1 MKKLLLAVAAVAAFG
16 ALGESVN
23 VSTVAEGAVKISC
36 DYPGGNVKV
45 VDVKPTVVTVDS
57 DLRDTPRDWF
67 YWNFEA
73 ESDAAGTVRFTFP
86 KDSWRLSAQGP
97 AVSRDGGR
105 SWQWLGKAKS
115 HFKAKDDPHD
125 YFDFTFAKAGEKVRF
140 SQNIPYL
147 KDDLDR
153 FLGTKK
159 GNPELKIGTLAKT
172 RKGTPVPLLTIG
184 HGPKNVLMTARH
196 HACEASA
203 SYVLEG
209 ILDEILSGSAFGRT
223 FCERYMLSCVPLV
236 DIDGVQAGDQGKGRA
251 PHDHN
256 RDYAVVSNLYP
267 EVKAI
272 IDLDEAKKF
281 ALALDFHSPAL
292 RGDVHEAVY
301 LTGVKTPKLMAN
313 SNELIDWALEE
324 CPDLRILNH
333 AFKASPD
340 SFKDGKPFSVYFGF
354 RPHVVYGTT
363 LEVAYANGNNPRYD
377 ADFGRQLGRAF
388 LRGLV
393 RTDFSESE
401 APRTAHARF
410 VKVGRSIPARTDQ
423 IYQAAEA
430 VLKDPATTPAER
442 VSVQLRVALS
452 HSRYKEYAAALKGCD
467 AALAEPWAT
476 ARQRGEAFVLKA
488 SVLCRDEKAT
498 EADRA
503 AHVKAFE
510 AAARNLSSSAR
521 HDFAEIQAAACL
533 KRGDRTGARS
543 WAERQLA
550 DASGVQVFRA
560 RNRLT
565 KIDLEDGKKAAAVES
580 ARETVRLAKAALDP
594 VPIGVQ
600 GPQIVLEY
608 VRALKMLPETTPE
621 ALKAAADLGLK
632 HPNCQKHIRT
642 EIENQVN

>member
-1 MKKLLLAVAAVAAFG
+1 MNKTIGVLCVILCG
-16 ALGESVN
+16 
-23 VSTVAEGAVKISC
+23 VAEGAVKISC

-86 KDSWRLSAQGP
+86 EKKGRLSAQGP
-97 AVSRDGGR
+97 AVSRDGGL
-105 SWQWLGKAKS
+105 SWQWLGREKC
-115 HFKAKDDPHD
+115 HFRTKDEPCD
-125 YFDFTFAKAGEKVRF
+125 YFDFTFATAGEKVRF

-147 KDDLDR
+147 KADLDR
-153 FLGTKK
+153 FLATKK
-159 GNPELKIGTLAKT
+159 DHPELKVGTLART
-172 RKGTPVPLLTIG
+172 RKGTPVPLLTVG
-184 HGPKNVLMTARH
+184 HGPANVLMTARH

-209 ILDEILSGSAFGRT
+209 ILDEMLSDSAFGRD
-223 FCERYMLSCVPLV
+223 FCARYTLSCVPMV

-256 RDYAVVSNLYP
+256 RDYAVASNLYP

-272 IDLDEAKKF
+272 IDLAEARKF
-281 ALALDFHSPAL
+281 RLAIDFHSPAL

-313 SNELIDWALEE
+313 SEELIAWAHEE

-333 AFKASPD
+333 AFKAGPD

-354 RPHVVYGTT
+354 LPYVVYGTT
-363 LEVAYANGNNPRYD
+363 LEVAYANGNEPHYD
-377 ADFGRQLGRAF
+377 AAFGRQLGRAF

-401 APRTAHARF
+401 SPRTAHARF
-410 VKVGRSIPARTDQ
+410 VKVGKGIPARTDQ
-423 IYQAAEA
+423 LYAAVEA
-430 VLKDPATTPAER
+430 VLKDPASTPAER
-442 VSVQLRVALS
+442 VTAQLRAATA

-476 ARQRGEAFVLKA
+476 ARQRGEAFALKA
-488 SVLCRDEKAT
+488 RVLWEDENAT

-503 AHVKAFE
+503 AHERAFE
-510 AAARNLSSSAR
+510 AASRDLSSFAR
-521 HDFAEIQAAACL
+521 HDFAEACAAAGL
-533 KRGDRTGARS
+533 KRGDRVMARR

-550 DASGVQVFRA
+550 DAAGVQVFRA
-560 RNRLT
+560 RNRLA
-565 KIDLEDGKKAAAVES
+565 KIDLEDGRKDAAVEC
-580 ARETVRLAKAALDP
+580 ARETVRLAKAAIDP
-594 VPIGVQ
+594 MPIGIH
-600 GPQIVLEY
+600 GPQTVLEY
-608 VRALKMLPETTPE
+608 VRALKLLPETTPE
-621 ALKAAADLGLK
+621 ELKAAAELGLRHQNCPK
-632 HPNCQKHIRT
+632 HLRA
-642 EIENQVN
+642 EIENLVK